1 MTSDNAPSSFAA
13 VHAAVLSDEYTGK
26 TVEDVTRRALIA
38 GNLTRDEAV
47 VRVLSEG
54 SPGLFGLMG
63 AKPARVIIAPKPE
76 RPDACVKYFLSK
88 VFALLGLGRTTVN
101 VHLSPSTFDVSVLF
115 TEPSYTDLFARNNG
129 EAYNA
134 LYVVLEAFVRRI
146 DRNLNV
152 SLDVNGLR
160 RHLRERARSAIASLK
175 NRDEVILHRVSDVYL
190 AVLRD
195 ELARHPGIELRTIR
209 ADRGVRYRLRRL
221 HPASSAPAPSPA
233 DGAGR

>member
-1 MTSDNAPSSFAA
+1 MTSDNAPSPFAA

-26 TVEDVTRRALIA
+26 TVENVTRRALIA

-101 VHLSPSTFDVSVLF
+101 VRLSPSTVDVSVLF

-129 EAYNA
+129 AAYNA

-146 DRNLNV
+146 DRNTQPP
-152 SLDVNGLR
+152 R
-160 RHLRERARSAIASLK
+160 
-175 NRDEVILHRVSDVYL
+175 
-190 AVLRD
+190 
-195 ELARHPGIELRTIR
+195 
-209 ADRGVRYRLRRL
+209 RRL
-221 HPASSAPAPSPA
+221 VQNCPDHRQRDRRVRQALHILRQRRPET
-233 DGAGR
+233 DGSREG